1 MSLLE
6 ITFIL
11 HRYFKKGHL
20 FKLKTPVFQFFYI
33 MKSIREI
40 FKNNPSLLEESEVQ
54 QLLEYCEQLQDEI
67 VEFKFQKT
75 NNKELAMLDMLKEV
89 IKGCNAIEKEQM
101 EHERFGFEAP
111 NYQETISNLQ
121 RYILKRCQ
129 DEKIYL

>member
-1 MSLLE
+1 M
-6 ITFIL
+6 TTR
-11 HRYFKKGHL
+11 HYWNN
-20 FKLKTPVFQFFYI
+20 KTSKSAK

-40 FKNNPSLLEESEVQ
+40 FKTNPSLLDEPEVA

-89 IKGCNAIEKEQM
+89 IKGCNAIQKEQM

-111 NYQETISNLQ
+111 AYQETISNLQ
-121 RYILKRCQ
+121 HYILKRCQ

>member
-1 MSLLE
+1 
-6 ITFIL
+6 
-11 HRYFKKGHL
+11 
-20 FKLKTPVFQFFYI
+20 

-40 FKNNPSLLEESEVQ
+40 FKNNPSLLDEPEVM
-54 QLLEYCEQLQDEI
+54 QLIDYCEQLQDEI

-111 NYQETISNLQ
+111 AYQETISNLKN
-121 RYILKRCQ
+121 YILKRCQ